1 MKSSF
6 NLVKLFS
13 QKLASPVP
21 AVLAIWALPLYER
34 NWIQRYFKNNGKLFF
49 SRYSLME
56 YTNLSHGTIIFIRRN
71 EKKYKRRRIKLT
83 ATPRLTSSLY
93 MISMGTLNRNESWHP
108 LSQKLAGVMTVQ
120 KSFVVLEGGI
130 FSRIAIPFFNWK
142 IRDCKTLKTRYL
154 ASEFSPKKWLTR
166 YSK

>member
-1 MKSSF
+1 MKETGFKDISKIMGNF
-6 NLVKLFS
+6 F
-13 QKLASPVP
+13 SPVT
-21 AVLAIWALPLYER
+21 ALW
-34 NWIQRYFKNNGKLFF
+34 NIQI
-49 SRYSLME
+49 SHME
-56 YTNLSHGTIIFIRRN
+56 IIFIRRN

-130 FSRIAIPFFNWK
+130 FSRIAIPFFN
-142 IRDCKTLKTRYL
+142 
-154 ASEFSPKKWLTR
+154 
-166 YSK
+166 